1 MHANT
6 KATHRRQA
14 IRSALIT
21 AALQFCSAAELFWV
35 RQNCLPD
42 GIWGTVLLVLAL
54 GNLLI
59 LIPLAFSL
67 KGRLHEI
74 EGGELDEARQ
84 Y

>member
-1 MHANT
+1 MPANT
-6 KATHRRQA
+6 KATLRHQA

-21 AALQFCSAAELFWV
+21 AALQFSSTAVLFWV
-35 RQNCLPD
+35 RQKCLPN
-42 GIWGTVLLVLAL
+42 GIWGTALLMLAL
-54 GNLLI
+54 VNLLI

-74 EGGELDEARQ
+74 KGGELDEARQ